1 MPSGGLLRASTG
13 GGVTLMGV
21 DKRKRPSESR
31 QPRSWEM
38 SRSERNMPVIT
49 GCEPPALLNLLDK
62 PLQVVRSFAFV
73 DLCGFTSYTDEH
85 GPLIARDMLGQFR
98 ARVRDVSERRG
109 VRIAKWMGD
118 GALLVSVETG
128 PLIACAVD
136 IVSNM
141 NVEGLEMRG
150 GVSTGPALFIDG
162 DDYVGRALNLASRL
176 CDLAEAGCVLA
187 DGDSAQETPSWIEAE
202 PYKSVMVKGLG
213 RRRDIQVLRAKA
225 GSSGKDL
232 VV

>member
-1 MPSGGLLRASTG
+1 
-13 GGVTLMGV
+13 
-21 DKRKRPSESR
+21 
-31 QPRSWEM
+31 
-38 SRSERNMPVIT
+38 MPVIT
-49 GCEPPALLNLLDK
+49 GCEPPAVLNLLDK
-62 PLQVVRSFAFV
+62 PLQVVRAFAFV

-85 GPLIARDMLGQFR
+85 GPLIAREMLGQFR

-128 PLIACAVD
+128 PLVACAVD
-136 IVSNM
+136 IVTS
-141 NVEGLEMRG
+141 VQADGLQMRG

-187 DGDSAQETPSWIEAE
+187 DGDSSHDTPSWIEAE

-213 RRRDIQVLRAKA
+213 RRRDIQVLRATTGSA
-225 GSSGKDL
+225 GAGR
-232 VV
+232 VI